1 MVAGLEPAR
10 GRESIAPGRSIPTAL
25 PLSYTMQKCHPGGHS
40 MPKRCLQTT
49 PDKPPGRHQ
58 KTDSTLSTTPP
69 SYHFPDPLSR
79 TFFYK
84 KSDPPAR
91 IAGGSMSDA
100 RCRVWLNHSLPS
112 LASEELRVRHNG

>member
-79 TFFYK
+79 TFFHK
-84 KSDPPAR
+84 KAPPRLAF
-91 IAGGSMSDA
+91 AGGVYVGCTLSGLA
-100 RCRVWLNHSLPS
+100 KSLVF
-112 LASEELRVRHNG
+112 LLGSEQFRVRHNG